1 MVVAEMG
8 ETAVI
13 RRVDPQGRVAI
24 PADWR
29 SEWKSDR
36 VMLVRKGRR
45 IELAPVEPID
55 PTSLF
60 DSIVV
65 PDDVDFSDPHSLRGA
80 FLSSRKSAEIRRLE
94 RLSPCLSETQEGTE
108 AEGEAR

>member
-1 MVVAEMG
+1 MG
-8 ETAVI
+8 EKAVV
-13 RRVDPQGRVAI
+13 RRVDQQGRVAI
-24 PADWR
+24 PVDWR
-29 SEWKSDR
+29 SEWKSDK

-65 PDDVDFSDPHSLRGA
+65 PDSVDFSDSHSLKRA
-80 FLSSRKSAEIRRLE
+80 FLSRRK
-94 RLSPCLSETQEGTE
+94 
-108 AEGEAR
+108 EAR